1 MSPKGCISLRKLTM
15 LQFKTQVVFS
25 RSGQVNKCLAKMHCE
40 IGLQACLGFCKRVDI
55 LSDFTVLLTAY
66 FAVF

>member
-1 MSPKGCISLRKLTM
+1 MSPKGCISLRKLTV
-15 LQFKTQVVFS
+15 LQFKTQVVFL
-25 RSGQVNKCLAKMHCE
+25 RSGQVNKCLAKMHE
-40 IGLQACLGFCKRVDI
+40 IGLQACLAFCKPVDI